1 MKQRAGFEAE
11 RIKQKQWVRE
21 FLLIQLLFIEHPL
34 CASHWQY
41 SNDKN
46 GRKQIVSSLEAAIIL
61 QFFFHHQWFDWY
73 LMAKVHKKEN
83 KAIGK
88 SCCMQFI

>member
-1 MKQRAGFEAE
+1 MKQRVGFEAE
-11 RIKQKQWVRE
+11 RIKEEQWVRE

-46 GRKQIVSSLEAAIIL
+46 GQDPAFLELTVYWAVRQVGSLC
-61 QFFFHHQWFDWY
+61 FH
-73 LMAKVHKKEN
+73 MA
-83 KAIGK
+83 
-88 SCCMQFI
+88 Q

>member
-1 MKQRAGFEAE
+1 MKQRVGFEAE
-11 RIKQKQWVRE
+11 RIKEEQWVRE

-46 GRKQIVSSLEAAIIL
+46 GMKQIVSSLEAAIIL
-61 QFFFHHQWFDWY
+61 QFFFHYCIPRAQNS
-73 LMAKVHKKEN
+73 A
-83 KAIGK
+83 
-88 SCCMQFI
+88 

>member
-46 GRKQIVSSLEAAIIL
+46 GQDPAFLELTIYWAVR
-61 QFFFHHQWFDWY
+61 QVGRPCFH
-73 LMAKVHKKEN
+73 MA
-83 KAIGK
+83 
-88 SCCMQFI
+88 Q